1 VEAAGDARGP
11 ADGLE
16 FEAGEGVS
24 LPGGGHCGVYPM
36 YRYEKTARDWAVVV
50 ACKGRAEG

>member
-1 VEAAGDARGP
+1 
-11 ADGLE
+11 
-16 FEAGEGVS
+16 